1 MKLLYKLGHNWSGA
15 GNEMAEYSMRKIRWV
30 LIIAMLNLTCISSNV
45 WSAQNL
51 LTTIKKESTQHDS
64 NKHKLKMM
72 FIREEMQKQLQHY
85 GLTNE
90 EAQNRIDALT
100 DEEVAKAVSVLED
113 LPAGGFAPIIFIPLV
128 IAINLVILVIAI
140 LWRSVDFPFMEK
152 NYSE

>member
-1 MKLLYKLGHNWSGA
+1 MKWLK
-15 GNEMAEYSMRKIRWV
+15 YSMRKISWV
-30 LIIAMLNLTCISSNV
+30 LIIAMLNLICISSNV
-45 WSAQNL
+45 WSAQNQ
-51 LTTIKKESTQHDS
+51 LTIIKKESTQQDS
-64 NKHKLKMM
+64 NRHKLRMLLN
-72 FIREEMQKQLQHY
+72 REEMQKQLQHY